1 MLRGSYKSRESDC
14 SFRSAN
20 GKELYS
26 LFTLYC
32 AWHRRLPQRHA
43 NDRNH
48 QSPSFTSTGAS
59 LDLQANHPG
68 IASRT
73 TEIKEMMERWKMY

>member
-43 NDRNH
+43 NDH
-48 QSPSFTSTGAS
+48 QSPNFALTGANV
-59 LDLQANHPG
+59 DLQANHPG
-68 IASRT
+68 IACRP
-73 TEIKEMMERWKMY
+73 TEITEMMERWKMY